1 VAFTVAAVIDA
12 VSYALLGKRSRM
24 VRVNGSNV
32 LSAAADSLLFPTIA
46 FGSFLPLIVLG
57 QFAAKVGGGFVWSL
71 FLAVPVRRRA
81 A

>member
-1 VAFTVAAVIDA
+1 MTVDQAAGCGFLVMA
-12 VSYALLGKRSRM
+12 ALLYVVWR
-24 VRVNGSNV
+24 
-32 LSAAADSLLFPTIA
+32 LTIA